1 MLDKDP
7 LFSTCCDHRVAKM
20 LAYDMLEIY
29 LQQKLQNVEKED
41 IIETR
46 RASLPDDALLW
57 TGSKRALIELIY
69 ALEANGDFNRGN
81 ASLKEIA
88 EYFEII
94 FHIEIG
100 DLYHAYLE
108 MRGRKINR
116 TRYLDTLQKNLL
128 RRMDENDA

>member
-1 MLDKDP
+1 MICSK
-7 LFSTCCDHRVAKM
+7 SISNRNW
-20 LAYDMLEIY
+20 
-29 LQQKLQNVEKED
+29 QNVEKED

-108 MRGRKINR
+108 MRGRKNKPYPLFGHF
-116 TRYLDTLQKNLL
+116 TEKLTP
-128 RRMDENDA
+128 